1 VWGEKIQHCSRI
13 AQCHLQEGL
22 RNAPSEFLQEAAVL
36 PYAASGLQN
45 ILAGKLDGNVF
56 SMVSVQALDQ
66 HDSASALKVGDT
78 SVK

>member
-1 VWGEKIQHCSRI
+1 MWGEKIQQCSRI

-36 PYAASGLQN
+36 QYAALGLQN

-56 SMVSVQALDQ
+56 TIVSVQALDQ
-66 HDSASALKVGDT
+66 HDSVSALKMDEI

>member
-1 VWGEKIQHCSRI
+1 MWGEKIQHCSHV

-36 PYAASGLQN
+36 QYAASGLQN
-45 ILAGKLDGNVF
+45 VLAGKLDGNVF
-56 SMVSVQALDQ
+56 SVVSVQALD
-66 HDSASALKVGDT
+66 HCDSASAPKMDDI